1 MESVQSTTRQVKQSV
16 RGGFESSRKRR
27 MGVRWIGTAVSSL
40 KTCVVSKIFRIYGNG
55 LNKEEKREEGR
66 KKDKRSVIKM
76 DIVHSFNI

>member
-1 MESVQSTTRQVKQSV
+1 
-16 RGGFESSRKRR
+16 

-55 LNKEEKREEGR
+55 LNREEKREEGR

-76 DIVHSFNI
+76 DIVHSLNI